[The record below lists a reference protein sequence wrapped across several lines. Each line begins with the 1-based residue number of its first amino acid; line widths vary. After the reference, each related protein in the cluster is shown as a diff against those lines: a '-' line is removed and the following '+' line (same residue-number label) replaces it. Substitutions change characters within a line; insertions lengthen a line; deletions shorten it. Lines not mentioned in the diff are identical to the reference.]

1 MLADKGL
8 TAEKESTVTGQIPKI
23 GFCKEKNRLRGEFL
37 RAIHEVNALQ
47 SQQTQ
52 AVILG
57 DPDFSRFDLLLHLAQ
72 EKKERAKYAWIA
84 HVEAHHC
91 EEG

>member
-1 MLADKGL
+1 MQHYSIEEKKQAAL
-8 TAEKESTVTGQIPKI
+8 TARAAVI
-23 GFCKEKNRLRGEFL
+23 GFCQEKNLLRGEFL

-57 DPDFSRFDLLLHLAQ
+57 DPDFSRFDILLHLAQ
-72 EKKERAKYAWIA
+72 EKKDRAKYAWIA
-84 HVEAHHC
+84 HVETHHC

>member
-1 MLADKGL
+1 MMAQRPFAGEKGSMI
-8 TAEKESTVTGQIPKI
+8 AGRIPKI
-23 GFCKEKNRLRGEFL
+23 GFCKEKNRLRGDFL

-57 DPDFSRFDLLLHLAQ
+57 DPDFSRFDLLIHMAQ

-84 HVEAHHC
+84 HVEVHHC